1 MFSKKQKRKFFKQ
14 VHLWSGRKCLKRKIE
29 DNMIKI
35 NKNLKII
42 VLVFLAAIIFTF
54 LPLPFT
60 LGQKIMIAIAF
71 TAASFWITEALPI
84 SVTAFLVILLQIIFG
99 VHSVEEGLAFI
110 ATPVNTLLLAGFVIA
125 AALKKYD
132 LDRRIGLQFIALMGE
147 KTENLIFGVF
157 LATAF
162 LSMWISNT
170 AATAI
175 MIPIGIGMIK
185 KVIDDPKGTN
195 LGKAMIIGIAFSAN
209 LGGMGTP
216 VGTPPVPITIGFL
229 EEEGISVSFAD
240 WIIRAVPVLLLSL
253 PIVWKV
259 MTTIYEPE
267 VKRIKGGTEQV
278 KKELAEMGDL
288 TKRQKH
294 VLILFGIAVT
304 LWLLDTINDL
314 IIRNLLGVNILP
326 LPDGWLYIASLVI
339 SFMFILPGLG
349 VVKWEEARDEI
360 GWGVF
365 VLVGGGLALGSG
377 LEKTGVIQLIV
388 EHMEVFLADANLL
401 LIVGTIA
408 FVTAF
413 SITLF
418 SSLTATSST
427 FVPVSITLAYSL
439 GLEPLLLAPVAGLA
453 ACMAFLLPANT
464 PPNALSYKTGYFKT
478 YEMTKAGLFATIMC
492 AAALTLI
499 VMIYWTPI
507 L

>member
-1 MFSKKQKRKFFKQ
+1 
-14 VHLWSGRKCLKRKIE
+14 
-29 DNMIKI
+29 MIA
-35 NKNLKII
+35 
-42 VLVFLAAIIFTF
+42 VIFVF
-54 LPLPFT
+54 LPLP
-60 LGQKIMIAIAF
+60 LSMDQKIMIAIAF
-71 TAASFWITEALPI
+71 TAAFFWITEALPI
-84 SVTAFLVILLQIIFG
+84 AVTAFLVILLQIIVG
-99 VHSVEEGLAFI
+99 IHSVEEGLAYI
-110 ATPVNTLLLAGFVIA
+110 ATPVNSLLLAGFVIA
-125 AALKKYD
+125 AGLKKYD

-175 MIPIGIGMIK
+175 MLPIGIGMMK
-185 KVIDDPKGTN
+185 KVIEDPKGTN

-216 VGTPPVPITIGFL
+216 VGTPPIPITIGFL
-229 EEEGISVSFAD
+229 EEEGISVSFAG
-240 WIIRAVPVLLLSL
+240 WMIRALPVLLISL

-267 VKRIKGGTEQV
+267 VKKIEGGQEQV
-278 KKELAEMGDL
+278 RKELAEIGNL

-294 VLILFGIAVT
+294 VLLLFGIAVT
-304 LWLLDTINDL
+304 LWLSDTINDL
-314 IIRNLLGVNILP
+314 IFRNLIGIGLP
-326 LPDGWLYIASLVI
+326 LPEGWLYIASLII
-339 SFMFILPGLG
+339 SFMFILPGTG

-377 LEKTGVIQLIV
+377 LTKTGVIQLIV
-388 EHMEVFLADANLL
+388 EQMEIFLSGANLL
-401 LIVGTIA
+401 FIVATIA

-439 GLEPLLLAPVAGLA
+439 GIDPLLLAPVAGLA

-478 YEMTKAGLFATIMC
+478 YEMTKAGVIATVMC
-492 AAALTLI
+492 AAGLVFI
-499 VMIYWTPI
+499 VMIFWIT
-507 L
+507 LL

>member
-1 MFSKKQKRKFFKQ
+1 MKMNR
-14 VHLWSGRKCLKRKIE
+14 
-29 DNMIKI
+29 D
-35 NKNLKII
+35 LKII
-42 VLVFLAAIIFTF
+42 LITFLIAVIFVF
-54 LPLPFT
+54 LPLP
-60 LGQKIMIAIAF
+60 LSMDQKIMIAIAF
-71 TAASFWITEALPI
+71 TAAFFWITEALPI
-84 SVTAFLVILLQIIFG
+84 AVTAFLVILLQIIVG
-99 VHSVEEGLAFI
+99 IHSVEEGLAYI
-110 ATPVNTLLLAGFVIA
+110 ATPVNSLLLAGFVIA

-175 MIPIGIGMIK
+175 MLPIGIGMMK
-185 KVIDDPKGTN
+185 KVIEDPKGTN

-216 VGTPPVPITIGFL
+216 VGTPPIPITIGFL
-229 EEEGISVSFAD
+229 EEEGISVSFAG
-240 WIIRAVPVLLLSL
+240 WMIRALPVLLISL

-267 VKRIKGGTEQV
+267 VKKIEGGQEQV
-278 KKELAEMGDL
+278 RKELAEIGNL

-294 VLILFGIAVT
+294 VLLLFGIAVT
-304 LWLLDTINDL
+304 LWLSDTINDL
-314 IIRNLLGVNILP
+314 IFRNLIGIGLP
-326 LPDGWLYIASLVI
+326 LPEGWLYIASLII
-339 SFMFILPGLG
+339 SFMFILPGTG

-377 LEKTGVIQLIV
+377 LTKTGVIQLIV
-388 EHMEVFLADANLL
+388 EQMEIFLSGANLL
-401 LIVGTIA
+401 FIVATIA

-439 GLEPLLLAPVAGLA
+439 GIDPLLLAPVAGLA

-478 YEMTKAGLFATIMC
+478 YEMTKAGVIATVMC
-492 AAALTLI
+492 AAGLVFI
-499 VMIYWTPI
+499 VMIFWST
-507 L
+507 LL

>member
-1 MFSKKQKRKFFKQ
+1 MMKMNRD
-14 VHLWSGRKCLKRKIE
+14 LR
-29 DNMIKI
+29 
-35 NKNLKII
+35 II
-42 VLVFLAAIIFTF
+42 LITFLIAVIFVF
-54 LPLPFT
+54 LPLP
-60 LGQKIMIAIAF
+60 LSMDQKIMIAIAF
-71 TAASFWITEALPI
+71 TAAFFWITEALPI
-84 SVTAFLVILLQIIFG
+84 AVTAFLVILLQIIVG
-99 VHSVEEGLAFI
+99 IHSVEEGLAYI
-110 ATPVNTLLLAGFVIA
+110 ATPVNSLLLAGFVIA
-125 AALKKYD
+125 AGLKKYD

-175 MIPIGIGMIK
+175 MLPIGIGMMK
-185 KVIDDPKGTN
+185 KVIEDPKGTN

-216 VGTPPVPITIGFL
+216 VGTPPIPITIGFL
-229 EEEGISVSFAD
+229 EEEGISVSFAG
-240 WIIRAVPVLLLSL
+240 WMIRALPVLLISL

-267 VKRIKGGTEQV
+267 VKKIEGGQEQV
-278 KKELAEMGDL
+278 RKELAEIGNL

-294 VLILFGIAVT
+294 VLLLFGIAVT
-304 LWLLDTINDL
+304 LWLSDTINDL
-314 IIRNLLGVNILP
+314 IFRNLIGIGLP
-326 LPDGWLYIASLVI
+326 LPEGWLYIASLII
-339 SFMFILPGLG
+339 SFMFILPGTG

-377 LEKTGVIQLIV
+377 LTKTGVIQLIV
-388 EHMEVFLADANLL
+388 EQMEIFLSGANLL
-401 LIVGTIA
+401 FIVATIA

-439 GLEPLLLAPVAGLA
+439 GIDPLLLAPVAGLA

-478 YEMTKAGLFATIMC
+478 YEMTKAGVIATVMC
-492 AAALTLI
+492 AAGLVFI
-499 VMIYWTPI
+499 VMIFWIT
-507 L
+507 LL

>member
-1 MFSKKQKRKFFKQ
+1 MMKMNR
-14 VHLWSGRKCLKRKIE
+14 
-29 DNMIKI
+29 D
-35 NKNLKII
+35 LKII
-42 VLVFLAAIIFTF
+42 LITFLIAVIFVF
-54 LPLPFT
+54 LPLP
-60 LGQKIMIAIAF
+60 LSMDQKIMIAIAF
-71 TAASFWITEALPI
+71 TAAFFWITEALPI
-84 SVTAFLVILLQIIFG
+84 AVTAFLVILLQIIVG
-99 VHSVEEGLAFI
+99 IHSVEEGLAYI
-110 ATPVNTLLLAGFVIA
+110 ATPVNSLLLAGFVIA
-125 AALKKYD
+125 AGLKKYD

-175 MIPIGIGMIK
+175 MLPIGIGMMK
-185 KVIDDPKGTN
+185 KVIEDPKGTN

-216 VGTPPVPITIGFL
+216 VGTPPIPITIGFL
-229 EEEGISVSFAD
+229 EEEGISVSFAG
-240 WIIRAVPVLLLSL
+240 WMIRALPVLLISL

-267 VKRIKGGTEQV
+267 VKKIEGGQEQV
-278 KKELAEMGDL
+278 RKELAEIGNL

-294 VLILFGIAVT
+294 VLLLFGIAVT
-304 LWLLDTINDL
+304 LWLSDTINDL
-314 IIRNLLGVNILP
+314 IFRNLIGIGLP
-326 LPDGWLYIASLVI
+326 LPEGWLYIASLII
-339 SFMFILPGLG
+339 SFMFILPGTG

-377 LEKTGVIQLIV
+377 LTKTGVIQLIV
-388 EHMEVFLADANLL
+388 EQMEIFLSGANLL
-401 LIVGTIA
+401 FIVATIA

-439 GLEPLLLAPVAGLA
+439 GIDPLLLAPVAGLA

-478 YEMTKAGLFATIMC
+478 YEMTKAGVIATVMC
-492 AAALTLI
+492 AAGLVFI
-499 VMIYWTPI
+499 VMIFWIT
-507 L
+507 LL

>member
-1 MFSKKQKRKFFKQ
+1 MFKLNRK
-14 VHLWSGRKCLKRKIE
+14 L
-29 DNMIKI
+29 M
-35 NKNLKII
+35 II
-42 VLVFLAAIIFTF
+42 VLTFIAVSIFV
-54 LPLPFT
+54 LSPVPLEMD
-60 LGQKIMIAIAF
+60 QRIMIAIAF
-71 TAASFWITEALPI
+71 TAALFWITEALPI
-84 SVTAFLVILLQIIFG
+84 AVTAFLVILLQIIVG
-99 VHSVEEGLAFI
+99 IHSVEDGLAYI

-125 AALKKYD
+125 TALKKYN
-132 LDRRIGLQFIALMGE
+132 LDKRIGLQFIALMGE

-157 LATAF
+157 IATAF

-175 MIPIGIGMIK
+175 MIPIGIGMMK
-185 KVIDDPKGTN
+185 KVMEDPKGTN

-216 VGTPPVPITIGFL
+216 VGTPPIPITIGFL
-229 EEEGISVSFAD
+229 EEEGISVSFAG
-240 WIIRAVPVLLLSL
+240 WIIRALPVLLISL

-267 VKRIKGGTEQV
+267 VKRIEGGQEQV
-278 KKELAEMGDL
+278 KKELDEIGNL

-294 VLILFGIAVT
+294 VLLLFGIAVT
-304 LWLLDTINDL
+304 LWLLDTINVYIL
-314 IIRNLLGVNILP
+314 RNLIGVSLLLP
-326 LPDGWLYIASLVI
+326 EGWLYIASLVI

-349 VVKWEEARDEI
+349 VVKWEEANDEI

-377 LEKTGVIQLIV
+377 LRKTGVIQLIV
-388 EHMEVFLADANLL
+388 EQMEVFLSDANLL
-401 LIVGTIA
+401 LIVATIA

-439 GLEPLLLAPVAGLA
+439 GLDPLLLAPVAGLA

-478 YEMTKAGLFATIMC
+478 YEMTKAGVIATILC
-492 AAALTLI
+492 ASGLILI
-499 VMIYWTPI
+499 VMILWVPI
-507 L
+507 I